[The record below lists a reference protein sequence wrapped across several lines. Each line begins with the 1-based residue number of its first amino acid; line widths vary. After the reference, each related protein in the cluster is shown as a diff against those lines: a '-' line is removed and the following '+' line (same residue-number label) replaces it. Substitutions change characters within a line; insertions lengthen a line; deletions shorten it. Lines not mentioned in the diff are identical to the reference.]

1 MANNDAP
8 HGFNIWGALKR
19 ARLYQVPTAPTIAF
33 YHGDMVQADTTV
45 AAVSSKL
52 GAGKQV
58 YDAAVIGATA
68 GNTLHILGVVVGIY
82 DEDLDPISYMAVGR
96 VGDST
101 VAGYLLIADDPT
113 QLFEAQGDA
122 AFALADLDLNYE
134 LTVPA
139 LNAGNTVTGRSKQE
153 IDASGTCAVTATI
166 PLVLHGQSH
175 PEEDVYSAAG
185 CRMICSINPDCH
197 VYGDSLAI

>member
-1 MANNDAP
+1 MANTDAP
-8 HGFNIWGALKR
+8 HGFNVWGELKR

-45 AAVSSKL
+45 AAVSAKL

-58 YDAAVIGATA
+58 YDTAVILTTA
-68 GNTLHILGVVVGIY
+68 GDTLHILGVVVGIF
-82 DEDLDPISYMAVGR
+82 DSDMDPLLYMPVGT

-101 VAGYLLIADDPT
+101 TAGYLLIADDPT
-113 QLFEAQGDA
+113 QLFEAQGDS
-122 AFALADLDLNYE
+122 AFTLANLDLNYE

-139 LNAGNTVTGRSKQE
+139 LNAGNTSTGRSKQE
-153 IDASGTCAVTATI
+153 IAISGAAVTATI
-166 PLVLHGQSH
+166 PLILHGQSH
-175 PEEDVYSAAG
+175 PQEDVYSAAG